1 MQVPNTEA
9 ERVQYWISLG
19 QQPGV
24 SAWFTL
30 WRVVYSKRAQPAQ
43 AKAKGMSQEQCTA

>member
-1 MQVPNTEA
+1 MQMPKDEA
-9 ERVQYWISLG
+9 TRVQYWISLG

-30 WRVVYSKRAQPAQ
+30 WRVAYSKRARRVQ
-43 AKAKGMSQEQCTA
+43 AKRATREQCTA